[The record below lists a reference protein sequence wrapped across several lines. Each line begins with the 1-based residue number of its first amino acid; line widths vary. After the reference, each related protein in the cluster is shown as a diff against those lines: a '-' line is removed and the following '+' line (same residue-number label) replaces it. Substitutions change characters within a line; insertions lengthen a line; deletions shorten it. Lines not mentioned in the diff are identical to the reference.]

1 MMKRI
6 VFILLVPL
14 LPGLLS
20 AQGTLV
26 DTVRVLTDNQINLG
40 TVNDSVSFYGQQGNP
55 KTWKKFRMD
64 SLAVYM
70 QNKIGGGGGI
80 TNGNKGDITVSNL
93 GATWTINSGAVTG
106 AKTNFAGISGN
117 PVNLLGAQSNGATDI
132 ISVGTGLDLT
142 NGVLTAT
149 GGGGGGSGTV
159 ISITAGTGL
168 TGGTITTT
176 GTIAADLNTLMEL
189 SDTVSLSNRIN
200 AKLDTLDGSINGN
213 KTNFSGINGN
223 ATRLAGILADGK
235 TDTVQ
240 VNTNSGITLS
250 SGVLSVDT
258 TSVASKTWVNNRGF
272 LTAEVDGSVTNEA
285 QTLSATGTTSP
296 VISLSQVSG
305 AGGGSVTLNSSGIVS
320 LNQNSNT
327 ITISATDSTTTLVND
342 SVLVYRAAGVQWRT
356 DTIRTG
362 VNTFSAGTTGL
373 TPSTATRGNVTLA
386 GTLNIANGGTGQ
398 QTQQAAINALA
409 GAVTS
414 GQYLRGNGNNIV
426 MSPIQAG
433 DVPTLNQS
441 TTGNAATATALQ
453 TGRTIQ
459 TNLGS
464 TSSATFDGTTG
475 ITPGI
480 TGFLG
485 FANGG
490 TGQTSYTDGQLLI
503 GNTATTGLSKA
514 TLTAGGS
521 IAVTNGNGSISINV
535 SEGDKGDVDVTNSG
549 TIWKLDTNSI
559 VTVAIRD
566 SAVTGLKTFFDGIDD
581 HATRLLGAHN
591 NGNTDTV
598 RVGGGLSLANGT
610 LRSKQ
615 DTMAMIIACSDETTN
630 ITATGNPKVTFRTPF
645 AITVTGVKAS
655 LTTASSSGNV
665 TVDVKNG
672 NTTILSGFLQ
682 VDANQTTSVTSGTQ
696 RTVTAPNIASDNEV
710 KIDINAAGT
719 GAKGLKV
726 TILYT
731 RP

>member
-1 MMKRI
+1 MKRI
-6 VFILLVPL
+6 VFILLIPL
-14 LPGLLS
+14 LPSLLS

-26 DTVRVLTDNQINLG
+26 DTVRVLTDTQINLG

-132 ISVGTGLDLT
+132 ISVGNGLDLT

-189 SDTVSLSNRIN
+189 TDTVSLSNRINAKLGPADTVSLSNRINDRVRYTDTVSLSNRIN
-200 AKLDTLDGSINGN
+200 AKLDTLDGSVNGN

-223 ATRLAGILADGK
+223 AIRLAGILADGK

-240 VNTNSGITLS
+240 
-250 SGVLSVDT
+250 
-258 TSVASKTWVNNRGF
+258 
-272 LTAEVDGSVTNEA
+272 
-285 QTLSATGTTSP
+285 
-296 VISLSQVSG
+296 
-305 AGGGSVTLNSSGIVS
+305 
-320 LNQNSNT
+320 
-327 ITISATDSTTTLVND
+327 
-342 SVLVYRAAGVQWRT
+342 
-356 DTIRTG
+356 
-362 VNTFSAGTTGL
+362 
-373 TPSTATRGNVTLA
+373 
-386 GTLNIANGGTGQ
+386 
-398 QTQQAAINALA
+398 
-409 GAVTS
+409 
-414 GQYLRGNGNNIV
+414 
-426 MSPIQAG
+426 
-433 DVPTLNQS
+433 
-441 TTGNAATATALQ
+441 
-453 TGRTIQ
+453 
-459 TNLGS
+459 
-464 TSSATFDGTTG
+464 
-475 ITPGI
+475 
-480 TGFLG
+480 
-485 FANGG
+485 
-490 TGQTSYTDGQLLI
+490 
-503 GNTATTGLSKA
+503 
-514 TLTAGGS
+514 
-521 IAVTNGNGSISINV
+521 
-535 SEGDKGDVDVTNSG
+535 
-549 TIWKLDTNSI
+549 
-559 VTVAIRD
+559 
-566 SAVTGLKTFFDGIDD
+566 
-581 HATRLLGAHN
+581 
-591 NGNTDTV
+591 
-598 RVGGGLSLANGT
+598 VGGGLSLANGT

-682 VDANQTTSVTSGTQ
+682 IDANQTTSVTSGTQ
-696 RTVTAPNIASDNEV
+696 RTVTTPNIANDNEV

-726 TILYT
+726 TILYI

>member
-6 VFILLVPL
+6 VFILLIPL
-14 LPGLLS
+14 LPSLLS

-26 DTVRVLTDNQINLG
+26 DTVRVLTDTQINLG

-106 AKTNFAGISGN
+106 AKTNFTGISGN

-132 ISVGTGLDLT
+132 ISLGSGLDLT

-159 ISITAGTGL
+159 TSITAGTGL

-223 ATRLAGILADGK
+223 AIRLAGILADGK

-240 VNTNSGITLS
+240 
-250 SGVLSVDT
+250 
-258 TSVASKTWVNNRGF
+258 
-272 LTAEVDGSVTNEA
+272 
-285 QTLSATGTTSP
+285 
-296 VISLSQVSG
+296 
-305 AGGGSVTLNSSGIVS
+305 
-320 LNQNSNT
+320 
-327 ITISATDSTTTLVND
+327 
-342 SVLVYRAAGVQWRT
+342 
-356 DTIRTG
+356 
-362 VNTFSAGTTGL
+362 
-373 TPSTATRGNVTLA
+373 
-386 GTLNIANGGTGQ
+386 
-398 QTQQAAINALA
+398 
-409 GAVTS
+409 
-414 GQYLRGNGNNIV
+414 
-426 MSPIQAG
+426 
-433 DVPTLNQS
+433 
-441 TTGNAATATALQ
+441 
-453 TGRTIQ
+453 
-459 TNLGS
+459 
-464 TSSATFDGTTG
+464 
-475 ITPGI
+475 
-480 TGFLG
+480 
-485 FANGG
+485 
-490 TGQTSYTDGQLLI
+490 
-503 GNTATTGLSKA
+503 
-514 TLTAGGS
+514 
-521 IAVTNGNGSISINV
+521 
-535 SEGDKGDVDVTNSG
+535 
-549 TIWKLDTNSI
+549 
-559 VTVAIRD
+559 
-566 SAVTGLKTFFDGIDD
+566 
-581 HATRLLGAHN
+581 
-591 NGNTDTV
+591 
-598 RVGGGLSLANGT
+598 VGGGLSLANGT

-726 TILYT
+726 TILYI